1 MFLLA
6 SKSANCLDLNLVFEK
21 SINIKLVCDLIYLI
35 FSLSKNSENF
45 EIHFLL
51 CCFAFFWNSTSST
64 ANLPRYDAMLLTEN
78 GPLIDAKVVKIFLE
92 QYSKKQ

>member
-45 EIHFLL
+45 EIHFCYVALL
-51 CCFAFFWNSTSST
+51 FETQHLQQPTYLDMMQC
-64 ANLPRYDAMLLTEN
+64 Y
-78 GPLIDAKVVKIFLE
+78 
-92 QYSKKQ
+92 